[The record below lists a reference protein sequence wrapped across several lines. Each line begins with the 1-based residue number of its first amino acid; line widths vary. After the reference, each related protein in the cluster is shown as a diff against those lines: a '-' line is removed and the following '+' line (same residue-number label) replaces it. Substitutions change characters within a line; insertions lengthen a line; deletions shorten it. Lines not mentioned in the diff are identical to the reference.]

1 MAQSGRT
8 KAAWLVMLVLL
19 PALVTGASHLFRA
32 AHRIGDFEDI
42 YNESLGALHTH
53 RLSLEHPDSI
63 GLYPPSARPLLMVQ
77 ALLPLM
83 PAAVLWFV
91 VYAGFHLT
99 ACYLIARYVCGLEPP
114 HRLAGTLI
122 AWCLSLPWIWSDLV
136 LCNVTSILVICTV
149 GSYVLHARGRTGLAA
164 LVLSVGIAI
173 KLLPAAVLG
182 YYLWRRRFG
191 MIAATL
197 LCTAAIG
204 VVPGLLWFG
213 PRNFAEGWSLW
224 AREPMHAR
232 SPLVIIENHT
242 LCTFQNQSVIATL
255 TRLFSRVNAG
265 RPESPFQ
272 ITKVELSS
280 RAILALW
287 LAAMAVPLAAWGLL
301 AAKVGPATGPPLVE
315 GFRYALFMLMM
326 VWFSPQV
333 MSYYLALLSLPLG
346 VLGIRS
352 FQQRLAGRRDRF
364 VNVVLVLYA
373 LLCLTVVSPWLRA
386 HGTYQ
391 MIVLLL
397 GIATVVRS
405 LRFQKDK
412 AGITAEGAN
421 SDSNRECP
429 IQEVSNR

>member
-1 MAQSGRT
+1 
-8 KAAWLVMLVLL
+8 
-19 PALVTGASHLFRA
+19 
-32 AHRIGDFEDI
+32 
-42 YNESLGALHTH
+42 
-53 RLSLEHPDSI
+53 
-63 GLYPPSARPLLMVQ
+63 
-77 ALLPLM
+77 
-83 PAAVLWFV
+83 
-91 VYAGFHLT
+91 
-99 ACYLIARYVCGLEPP
+99 
-114 HRLAGTLI
+114 
-122 AWCLSLPWIWSDLV
+122 
-136 LCNVTSILVICTV
+136 
-149 GSYVLHARGRTGLAA
+149 
-164 LVLSVGIAI
+164 VLSIGIAI
-173 KLLPAAVLG
+173 KFLPAAVLG

-197 LCTAAIG
+197 LCTAVIG

-213 PRNFAEGWSLW
+213 PRNFADGWSLW
-224 AREPMHAR
+224 ARERMHPRTPVVTA
-232 SPLVIIENHT
+232 EDHT

-326 VWFSPQV
+326 VWYSPQV

-352 FQQRLAGRRDRF
+352 FQQRLVGRRDLF
-364 VNVVLVLYA
+364 VDVVLVLYA
-373 LLCLTVVSPWLRA
+373 LLCLSVASPWLRA

-391 MIVLLL
+391 LIVLLL

-405 LRFQKDK
+405 LRFQQGN
-412 AGITAEGAN
+412 ASITTDGAN
-421 SDSNRECP
+421 VDHSLTC
-429 IQEVSNR
+429 